1 MPTINNQR
9 FNTLAVHAGE
19 KPGKPTGELRTPI
32 HMSTTFKLPD
42 FGIKLFK
49 ALTLDAPGTA
59 YVYTRWSNPTLD
71 SLEERLAAIEGAEAA
86 LVTASGVAAVSTL
99 MLTYLQAGDHLI
111 ASEVCYAGS
120 IEFFGMY
127 LPRLGIEVSLVDT
140 TDPQEV
146 KNALQENTR
155 IIYIET
161 PANPLLCITDIQA
174 VGSIAKENNALLV
187 VDSTFAGPTLQRPL
201 DLGADY
207 VVYSL
212 TKYINGHGDALG
224 GAILGSKEG
233 IHTVRKGMLI
243 HLGGAMSP
251 FNAWLIQRGM
261 VTLPLRM
268 KHHSASA
275 RQVAEFLGTHPKV
288 SHVIYPGMTNH
299 PQHELATRQM
309 SDFGGMI
316 SFQLKGGLGAAI
328 SLSERIK
335 VFSYATSLGH
345 AHSLLF
351 YYPTDVYFDA
361 APYLNPAQKK
371 RIRALAGEGVVRA
384 SIGLE
389 DPQDL
394 IIDLDQALNGRTFKG
409 VFGPLAYKIMQR
421 G

>member
-1 MPTINNQR
+1 MPITKIQR
-9 FNTLAVHAGE
+9 LNTLAVHAGE
-19 KPGKPTGELRTPI
+19 KPEELTGGLRTPI
-32 HMSTTFKLPD
+32 QMSTTFKLPN
-42 FGIKLFK
+42 FGIKLLN
-49 ALTLDAPGTA
+49 ALTLDAPDTA

-71 SLEERLAAIEGAEAA
+71 ALEERLAAMEGSEAA

-99 MLTYLQAGDHLI
+99 LLTYLGVGDHLI

-120 IEFFGMY
+120 IEFFGVY

-146 KNALQENTR
+146 KNALQANTR

-161 PANPLLCITDIQA
+161 PANPLLFITDIQA
-174 VGSIAKENNALLV
+174 IRAIARECGALLI

-233 IHTVRKGMLI
+233 IHTIRKEMLI

-268 KHHSASA
+268 KQHCASA
-275 RQVAEFLGTHPKV
+275 RRVAEFLDNHPKV
-288 SHVIYPGMTNH
+288 SRVIYPGLATH
-299 PQHELATRQM
+299 PQYELASRQM
-309 SDFGGMI
+309 ADFGGMI
-316 SFQLKGGLGAAI
+316 SFQLRGGLGAAI
-328 SLSERIK
+328 SLSERIRL
-335 VFSYATSLGH
+335 FSYATSLGH
-345 AHSLLF
+345 AHSLVF
-351 YYPTDVYFDA
+351 YYPTDVYFES
-361 APYLNPAQKK
+361 APYLDTAQKK
-371 RIRALAGEGVVRA
+371 RIRAMAGEGVVRA

-389 DPQDL
+389 DPEDL
-394 IIDLDQALNGRTFKG
+394 IADLDQALNARTFKG
-409 VFGPLAYKIMQR
+409 IFGPLAYKILQR